1 MVQYASGSIKFSG
14 LGSDTDFQAMIDKL
28 YNIESRYANQLL
40 KWKADWQTRLD
51 AFKQVRTEMLN
62 LQTALKGI
70 NSVNKFM
77 VKTATSSDEKVV
89 TGVANADAM
98 NGTYSLDIKQLASQY
113 SWSKNTNLYE
123 KNDVVCDDN
132 AGGVFQ
138 YRYKGKERTLYI
150 PKGTTIEGLKN
161 IINNDSQ
168 NLGVKA
174 QLITSQDGIV
184 FQLQSKET
192 GSANSLVI
200 QKTDGMSPFG
210 DMKLTNQK
218 YIEDGSSMTLASRT
232 FSSTGDDIDPSN
244 SNNDIINKTSEIK
257 TFTFTVD
264 GKKKS
269 ISVQPGATIK
279 DLIGEINVWGAANFP
294 TKNGEKLAS
303 LEEFEPGKFHL
314 KIEKNDTVYC
324 AGIYNDALYD
334 VMTSSYADE
343 NAEIPAGTY
352 DLYIAPP
359 VGNVQAP
366 DAANPLDRTPISV
379 TLGAG
384 STLKD
389 LRNAF
394 RTAIDGSVYNTT
406 VDIVTDPN
414 DPSKSKLT
422 FGPVV
427 NDALQG
433 ILDDSWDNSSSPIT
447 IPTGDTREYMLR
459 LTNSDTGAKDSDIM
473 KITLTAGTYTIK
485 SLCDTINLGLGNKG
499 TAKLIPDEG
508 QAGKWKLVIE
518 PKNVTHRVNVEDGTL
533 EGMKYSLPEEESG
546 TWLIM
551 AGQNARLRVNGWPKE
566 PEYLES
572 ASNNIAAGAVID
584 GMSLT
589 LRSVGPA
596 VISVANDTQKVAENV
611 QAFVDA
617 VNSFRT
623 VLQSLTAYDEEK
635 TTLDPDYAESQY
647 EMQKGSVLTGNYGIQ
662 LLSSRLKTAIASS
675 AIGFT
680 HQMKDALTG
689 YVSGDIFSSLSQ
701 IGITTNADKGH
712 ASYGLLEINTVSGYK
727 GMKSLQDALAA
738 DPEAVARLFSS
749 YNEGVSNNQELFQ
762 HNSHVAG
769 IAKAGTYDVE
779 YTVAMDGNGDPYIDS
794 AFINGQP
801 AKIDSAGRQITLVA
815 PENDPA
821 RSIVLDIYDMTPGVT
836 HKGSVSIKEG
846 KVNELLAMMNGSEG
860 MLGEKG
866 TLKNLENNYK
876 TIIENIEKKI
886 KQEDD
891 RLVKWRRT
899 MDNKFAR
906 LDAVL
911 AKYNSINESLK
922 TQIAQLGVNSG
933 KK

>member
-40 KWKADWQTRLD
+40 RWKADWQTRLD
-51 AFKQVRTEMLN
+51 AFKQVRSEMLN
-62 LQTALKGI
+62 LQSALKGI

-77 VKTATSSDEKVV
+77 VKAATSSDEKVV
-89 TGVANADAM
+89 TATANADAM

-123 KNDVVCDDN
+123 KNDVICDSDT
-132 AGGVFQ
+132 GGVFQ

-210 DMKLTNQK
+210 EMKLTNQT
-218 YIEDGSSMTLASRT
+218 YIESGNSMTLAEGFTSINDVINN
-232 FSSTGDDIDPSN
+232 SSET
-244 SNNDIINKTSEIK
+244 K
-257 TFTFTVD
+257 TFTFSVD

-269 ISVQPGATIK
+269 ISVLPNATIK
-279 DLIGEINVWGAANFP
+279 DLVDEINAWGDANIAS
-294 TKNGEKLAS
+294 KNNEQIAS
-303 LEEFEPGKFHL
+303 LEQGTDGKYYF
-314 KIEKNDTVYC
+314 KIEKKDTVYG
-324 AGIYNDALYD
+324 AGVYNDELLN
-334 VMTSSYADE
+334 VLTSNYADK
-343 NAEIPAGTY
+343 NAIVPDGTY
-352 DLYIAPP
+352 KFYIAP
-359 VGNVQAP
+359 GAGTVQDPATDP
-366 DAANPLDRTPISV
+366 GDCISV
-379 TLGAG
+379 TLAGGQTLDYLRSQLQQEIDTALSASGQHTTVSIGA
-384 STLKD
+384 D
-389 LRNAF
+389 P
-394 RTAIDGSVYNTT
+394 DGSGKV
-406 VDIVTDPN
+406 
-414 DPSKSKLT
+414 KLT

-433 ILDDSWDNSSSPIT
+433 ILDDSWDNSSSLIT
-447 IPTGDTREYMLR
+447 VPSGGTQYTLR

-473 KITLTAGTYTIK
+473 KISLTAGTYTIK
-485 SLCDTINLGLGNKG
+485 SLCDTINLGLGNRG
-499 TAKLIPDEG
+499 TAKLIPDDATPG
-508 QAGKWKLVIE
+508 NWKVVIE
-518 PKNVTHRVNVEDGTL
+518 TKSTSHRVTVEDGTL
-533 EGMKYSLPEEESG
+533 DDLKYSLPEEESG

-551 AGQNARLRVNGWPKE
+551 AGQNAKLRVNGWPKE

-572 ASNNIAAGAVID
+572 ASNNIAAGTVID

-596 VISVANDTQKVAENV
+596 VISVANDTEKVAENV
-611 QAFVDA
+611 QTFVEA
-617 VNSFRT
+617 VNAFRT

-675 AIGFT
+675 AVGFT

-701 IGITTNADKGH
+701 IGITTNAEKGN
-712 ASYGLLEINTVSGYK
+712 ADYGLLEINTVSGYK
-727 GMKSLQDALAA
+727 GMKSLQDALAE
-738 DPEAVARLFSS
+738 DPEAVARLFAS

-779 YTVAMDGNGDPYIDS
+779 YTVAIDGNGDPYIDS
-794 AFINGQP
+794 ASINGQP
-801 AKIDSAGRQITLVA
+801 AKIDSVGRQISLVA
-815 PENDPA
+815 PDNDPA

-846 KVNELLAMMNGSEG
+846 KVNELLAMMDGSEG

-922 TQIAQLGVNSG
+922 TQIAQLGVNG
-933 KK
+933 NKK

>member
-28 YNIESRYANQLL
+28 YSIESRYANQLL
-40 KWKADWQTRLD
+40 RWKADWQTRLD
-51 AFKQVRTEMLN
+51 AFKQVRSEMLN
-62 LQTALKGI
+62 LQSALKGI

-89 TGVANADAM
+89 TAVAGADTM
-98 NGTYSLDIKQLASQY
+98 NGTYSLDVKQLASQY
-113 SWSKNTNLYE
+113 SWSKNTSLYE
-123 KNDVVCDDN
+123 KNDVICDGDS
-132 AGGVFQ
+132 GGVFQ
-138 YRYKGKERTLYI
+138 YRYKGQERTLYI

-168 NLGVKA
+168 NPGVKA

-210 DMKLTNQK
+210 TMTLTNQT
-218 YIEDGSSMTLASRT
+218 YIEEGNSMTLAEGFASTTDVINSSSDSRT
-232 FSSTGDDIDPSN
+232 FVFS
-244 SNNDIINKTSEIK
+244 
-257 TFTFTVD
+257 VD

-269 ISVQPGATIK
+269 ISVPPGKTIQWLA
-279 DLIGEINVWGAANFP
+279 DEINAWGDANIAS
-294 TKNGEKLAS
+294 TNNEQIAS
-303 LEEFEPGKFHL
+303 LEQGTDGKYYF
-314 KIEKNDTVYC
+314 KIEKKDSVYG
-324 AGIYNDALYD
+324 AGTYNDELQD
-334 VMTSSYADE
+334 VLTSSYGSD
-343 NAEIPAGTY
+343 NDVLFTTGP
-352 DLYIAPP
+352 
-359 VGNVQAP
+359 
-366 DAANPLDRTPISV
+366 DRTYAVNVIPPEGSAYTINV
-379 TLGAG
+379 TLSAG
-384 STLKD
+384 STLND
-389 LRNAF
+389 LRDAF
-394 RTAIDGSVYNTT
+394 QQEISTNNYNTT
-406 VDIVTDPN
+406 IKIGTDPN
-414 DPSKSKLT
+414 NSSKVKLT
-422 FGPVV
+422 FGPVA
-427 NDALQG
+427 DGAMQG
-433 ILDDSWDNSSSPIT
+433 ILDTSWANDSALIT
-447 IPTGDTREYMLR
+447 VPAGGMQYKLR
-459 LTNSDTGAKDSDIM
+459 LTNSDTGALESDIL
-473 KITLTAGTYTIK
+473 KLSLTEGTYTIR
-485 SLCDTINLGLGNKG
+485 SFCDAINSGLGNKG
-499 TAKLIPDEG
+499 TAKLVPDDATPG
-508 QAGKWKLVIE
+508 NWKLAIE
-518 PKNVTHRVNVEDGTL
+518 TKSSSHRVTVEDGTL
-533 EGMKYSLPEEESG
+533 EDMKYAPPEEESG
-546 TWLIM
+546 SWLIM
-551 AGQNARLRVNGWPKE
+551 AGQNAKLRVNGWPKE
-566 PEYLES
+566 PDYLES
-572 ASNNIAAGAVID
+572 ASNNIAAGAIID

-589 LRSVGPA
+589 LRSTGPA

-611 QAFVDA
+611 QIFVEA

-675 AIGFT
+675 AVGFT

-701 IGITTNADKGH
+701 IGIITNAEKGN
-712 ASYGLLEINTVSGYK
+712 ADYGLLEINTVSGYK
-727 GMKSLQDALAA
+727 GMKSLQDALAEN
-738 DPEAVARLFSS
+738 PEAVARLFAS

-762 HNSHVAG
+762 HSSHVAG

-779 YTVAMDGNGDPYIDS
+779 YTVATDGNGDPYIDS

-801 AKIDSAGRQITLVA
+801 AKIDSAGRQISLVA

-846 KVNELLAMMNGSEG
+846 KVNELLAMMDGSEG

-911 AKYNSINESLK
+911 AKYNTINENLK
-922 TQIAQLGVNSG
+922 TQIAQLGVSS